1 MGGFRVVYEYSNR
14 LVERGHEVNVVHARV
29 VKSGP
34 RKLSLYEKLRDLKI
48 GLATRHVTPSVNWH
62 RINPRVRLIF
72 APDTDALHVPDGD
85 AIFATAWNTVAPVL
99 NYSPSK
105 GAKFYLIQ
113 HYETWLGPKVA
124 PKNFVD
130 ETWRSHMNKIVVSK
144 WLLELGREMGAGHLE
159 YIPNAVDH
167 DRYRIL
173 MPVRTR
179 PKQVAMMFSHV
190 PFKGSKDG
198 IAALEIAKKRHPDLN
213 AVFFGT
219 GRDADWIPKWVR
231 YHRDPPQDFIVQEIY
246 NKSSIF
252 LSPSLAEGFALPPAE
267 AACCGCAVVATDSGG
282 IADFIEHGQTG
293 LLSQPKDANTLGEN
307 LCRVLDD
314 ENLRLRLVETSG
326 RKLSTFTWDG
336 SAQLMEAFIASRT
349 IASTPQVI
357 AVPEFR

>member
-1 MGGFRVVYEYSNR
+1 MGGFRVVYEYANQ
-14 LVERGHEVNVVHARV
+14 LVERGHEVTVVHARAV
-29 VKSGP
+29 TSGP
-34 RKLSLYEKLRDLKI
+34 RKLSLYEKLRHLKI
-48 GLATRHVTPSVNWH
+48 RLATRHVTPTVNWH
-62 RINPRVRLIF
+62 KIDPRVRLLF
-72 APDTDALHVPDGD
+72 VPDTDALHVPDAD

-99 NYSPSK
+99 SYSPSK
-105 GAKFYLIQ
+105 GKKFYLIQ

-124 PKNFVD
+124 PKNLVD
-130 ETWRSHMNKIVVSK
+130 ETWRSPLNKIVVSK
-144 WLLELGREMGAGHLE
+144 WLLALGTELGAGHLE

-173 MPVRTR
+173 NPVRTR

-198 IAALEIAKKRHPDLN
+198 ITALEIAKKKHPDLS

-219 GRDADWIPKWVR
+219 GRAADWIPKWVR
-231 YHRDPPQDFIVQEIY
+231 YHRDPPQDFIVSEIY

-293 LLSQPKDANTLGEN
+293 LLSKPQNAQALGEN

-314 ENLRLRLVETSG
+314 DHLRLTLAEAG
-326 RKLSTFTWDG
+326 ERKLSTFTWEKSTKLLE
-336 SAQLMEAFIASRT
+336 SAMESSRKLDRDFQT
-349 IASTPQVI
+349 V
-357 AVPEFR
+357 